1 MTELPANR
9 EDADF
14 GDGSLD
20 RRMLFE
26 EACIQFGEKLANGT
40 AGSLDEILA
49 SVEPP
54 FRGEMLALLL
64 SVEIEHRQRVGEAVS
79 VDDYEQRYPEYVDV
93 VRETFA
99 AKRVSTVNRST
110 PLETPDV
117 SRSEADSTFVSPNAA
132 FAPTVT
138 PDSGIEPGAGELL
151 QSECFGDY
159 EVLEELGRGGM
170 GVVYKAK
177 QLNAGG
183 RLVALKVIRA
193 DRFGA
198 QDDPGRKEAVE
209 RFRVEAN
216 AAARL
221 HHDNLVTVY
230 DVGEVE
236 GQPYYAMRHV
246 EGRSLKSLVQSGPE
260 ESQRAAAI
268 IRDVAT
274 GVHAAHQHGVLHRD
288 LKPDNVLIEDETG
301 RALVADF
308 GLAKLAEERGVT
320 LTGVGIGTPQY
331 MSPEQAEDAAG
342 VTVASDVYSLGA
354 TLYHLLAGQPPF
366 TGELFEVLRKVK
378 EETPSPPSQVHS
390 NGDTEQSKDL
400 DTICLKCLQKEPNQ
414 RYPSTA
420 ALADDLQR
428 FLEGRPIQARPVSK
442 FERARRWCR
451 RNPGIATL
459 TSVLTLV
466 LLALAI
472 GGPITAAYQAKLKQD
487 ESKARENEAAQRRRA
502 SGAEILAYFD
512 ALQGEIQRKQAVRLA
527 EAERQ
532 ERERA
537 ERNLYY
543 SKIYLATAHLE
554 SNRHGQAAV
563 ALNSIPFDQRDFEAH
578 YLSRQAEGTPLT
590 LSGHTSAVSV
600 GFSPGG
606 HRVVSCQY
614 NAVKVWDVDTGT
626 EILTLRGHTQQITS
640 VEFSP
645 DGRRIVSSSRD
656 IYRVDHVGEIK
667 VWDAAT
673 GTEILALGGHSKPV
687 TSVRFSPDG
696 RRIVSGSEDSTVKV
710 WDAATGTETFTLHGH
725 VHFVNSVGFSP
736 NGRRIV
742 SGSED
747 NTVKIWDADTGTET
761 LTLHGHA
768 KPVTSVVFS
777 PDGRW
782 IVSGS
787 EDNIVKIWDADTG
800 TETLTLHGHAKPVTS
815 VGFSPD
821 GRRIVSGSEDNT
833 VKVWDADTGNEDH
846 TLRGHNDHV
855 TSVGF
860 SPDGRRIV
868 SGGDDNTVKVWD
880 AATGTEMLTLRGHTH
895 FVNSVAFSP
904 NGRRILS
911 GSYDHTVKVWD
922 AATGNET
929 LTLRGHIGEVHSVG
943 FSPDGRRIVSGSAD
957 RTVRIWDVDTGTETL
972 TLRGHTSFV
981 ESVGFSPDGR
991 RIVSGSGDDTVRT
1004 WDAATGTETL
1014 TLRGH
1019 TSRVLSVGF
1028 SPDGRR
1034 IVSGSADNTVKV
1046 WDAATG
1052 TETLTLRGHTSRVL
1066 SVGFSPD
1073 GRRIVSGSADKAVK
1087 VWDGAIGTEFLMLR
1101 GHTSFVTCVGFNP
1114 GHRRIVSGSWDRTV
1128 KVWDATTGIETHTLR
1143 GHTDSLTSVGFS
1155 PDGRQ
1160 IVSGSLDNTVR
1171 IWDAATGTE
1180 TIALRGHTHPVHSVG
1195 FSPDGR
1201 RIISEDKFKRL
1212 MWNVQTGDQI
1222 VGEPIPELPD
1232 PQTIINRGL
1241 LRIIHTVEG
1250 VLLVRRNPDYDPWVT
1265 DADLR
1270 RKTALDYHRNQ
1281 AEIAADEKDWF
1292 AAEFHWWTMLTKC
1305 DAEWRNSIERG
1316 HRLAF
1321 QNLLDQAKSRPMTVP
1336 ARPAVA
1342 EDRLKAEMLA
1352 TPVNRL
1358 SKGSFEDGIG
1368 NHWRVHS
1375 YRRQKHA
1382 CKTTSTHRHS
1392 DQRSLEVRSTILD
1405 DIQVFQEVDVKPF
1418 TRYLLAGWVKTE
1430 NVQPG
1435 ERKDWAAGLAVWRT
1449 RERTRSIEG
1458 TTDWTYV
1465 SLEIDTRER
1474 WKIAVGPRLGHH
1486 GSTARGKVWY
1496 DDISLVELGPTT
1508 EVITP

>member
-9 EDADF
+9 ENADF

-288 LKPDNVLIEDETG
+288 LKPDNVLIEDDTG

-308 GLAKLAEERGVT
+308 GLAKLAEERGMT

-378 EETPSPPSQVHS
+378 EEAPSPPSQMHS
-390 NGDTEQSKDL
+390 GRDTEYSKDL

-414 RYPSTA
+414 RYPSAA

-428 FLEGRPIQARPVSK
+428 FLGGRPIQARPVSK

-512 ALQGEIQRKQAVRLA
+512 ALQGEIQRKQAVAARDRATFQLYRANLA
-527 EAERQ
+527 RASGEIEANRYDIAQ
-532 ERERA
+532 EVLSVIPPEQRHWETR
-537 ERNLYY
+537 
-543 SKIYLATAHLE
+543 YLM
-554 SNRHGQAAV
+554 
-563 ALNSIPFDQRDFEAH
+563 
-578 YLSRQAEGTPLT
+578 SRAEGTPLT
-590 LSGHTSAVSV
+590 LIGHQGPVAFGPAGQRFISGS
-600 GFSPGG
+600 G
-606 HRVVSCQY
+606 
-614 NAVKVWDVDTGT
+614 
-626 EILTLRGHTQQITS
+626 
-640 VEFSP
+640 
-645 DGRRIVSSSRD
+645 DGQVN
-656 IYRVDHVGEIK
+656 
-667 VWDAAT
+667 VWDASS
-673 GTEILALGGHSKPV
+673 GKKLLDLKGHDDGV
-687 TSVRFSPDG
+687 TCVAFSNDG
-696 RRIVSGSEDSTVKV
+696 RRIVSGSNDQTVKV
-710 WDAATGTETFTLHGH
+710 WDSSSGDELLTLRGHTFVVSCVAICPDGRRIASGNGGSDQTLRIWDAVTGENLHILRGDFNQ
-725 VHFVNSVGFSP
+725 VSSVAFSP
-736 NGRRIV
+736 DGQRVVAGVGSRNANVKVWDVASGDELLTMSGHSDKIFGVAFSPDGNRIV
-742 SGSED
+742 SGSGD
-747 NTVKIWDADTGTET
+747 RSLKIWNAFNGEELKTIHGHSHAIIDVAFHPNGRQVVTGSHDET
-761 LTLHGHA
+761 LRVWDVASGEELRVLRGH
-768 KPVTSVVFS
+768 
-777 PDGRW
+777 
-782 IVSGS
+782 
-787 EDNIVKIWDADTG
+787 
-800 TETLTLHGHAKPVTS
+800 TES
-815 VGFSPD
+815 VGSVDYSPD
-821 GRRIVSGSEDNT
+821 GRRILSGSNNVKVWDSAHGEELLKLAGHTERVSSVAFSPNGQRIVSASPDDTIKVWNAVSGEELIILRGHHRSACSVAFSSDGRRIVT
-833 VKVWDADTGNEDH
+833 GSFDKSVKVWDA
-846 TLRGHNDHV
+846 
-855 TSVGF
+855 F
-860 SPDGRRIV
+860 SG
-868 SGGDDNTVKVWD
+868 
-880 AATGTEMLTLRGHTH
+880 EELLTLLGHQD

-904 NGRRILS
+904 DGHRIVSGSRDKTVKVWDATSGEELLTLRGHSSIVSSVAFSPDSRRIVSGGFDQISKVWDADTGEDLLTLRGHDGYVTSVAISPDSQWIASGCMGDPFKVVAGITDYSVRIWDATSGKQKLVLRGHDRPVSSVAFSQDSRRILS
-911 GSYDHTVKVWD
+911 GSHDQTVKVWD
-922 AATGNET
+922 
-929 LTLRGHIGEVHSVG
+929 IPSGE
-943 FSPDGRRIVSGSAD
+943 
-957 RTVRIWDVDTGTETL
+957 ELL
-972 TLRGHTSFV
+972 TLRGHTS
-981 ESVGFSPDGR
+981 SVLSVAFSPDGR
-991 RIVSGSGDDTVRT
+991 RMLSGSEDKKLVV
-1004 WDAATGTETL
+1004 WDAGSSTNNPWLEDAA
-1014 TLRGH
+1014 
-1019 TSRVLSVGF
+1019 
-1028 SPDGRR
+1028 RR
-1034 IVSGSADNTVKV
+1034 IVWDPIYHEQ
-1046 WDAATG
+1046 DAA
-1052 TETLTLRGHTSRVL
+1052 
-1066 SVGFSPD
+1066 
-1073 GRRIVSGSADKAVK
+1073 
-1087 VWDGAIGTEFLMLR
+1087 
-1101 GHTSFVTCVGFNP
+1101 
-1114 GHRRIVSGSWDRTV
+1114 
-1128 KVWDATTGIETHTLR
+1128 
-1143 GHTDSLTSVGFS
+1143 
-1155 PDGRQ
+1155 
-1160 IVSGSLDNTVR
+1160 
-1171 IWDAATGTE
+1171 
-1180 TIALRGHTHPVHSVG
+1180 IAEK
-1195 FSPDGR
+1195 D
-1201 RIISEDKFKRL
+1201 
-1212 MWNVQTGDQI
+1212 
-1222 VGEPIPELPD
+1222 
-1232 PQTIINRGL
+1232 
-1241 LRIIHTVEG
+1241 
-1250 VLLVRRNPDYDPWVT
+1250 
-1265 DADLR
+1265 
-1270 RKTALDYHRNQ
+1270 
-1281 AEIAADEKDWF
+1281 KDWF
-1292 AAEFHWWTMLTKC
+1292 AARFHLRWLVKQSP
-1305 DAEWRNSIERG
+1305 DNKIYQQ
-1316 HRLAF
+1316 RLA
-1321 QNLLDQAKSRPMTVP
+1321 R
-1336 ARPAVA
+1336 A
-1342 EDRLKAEMLA
+1342 EASYAAA
-1352 TPVNRL
+1352 T
-1358 SKGSFEDGIG
+1358 
-1368 NHWRVHS
+1368 
-1375 YRRQKHA
+1375 
-1382 CKTTSTHRHS
+1382 
-1392 DQRSLEVRSTILD
+1392 
-1405 DIQVFQEVDVKPF
+1405 
-1418 TRYLLAGWVKTE
+1418 
-1430 NVQPG
+1430 QP
-1435 ERKDWAAGLAVWRT
+1435 
-1449 RERTRSIEG
+1449 
-1458 TTDWTYV
+1458 
-1465 SLEIDTRER
+1465 
-1474 WKIAVGPRLGHH
+1474 
-1486 GSTARGKVWY
+1486 
-1496 DDISLVELGPTT
+1496 
-1508 EVITP
+1508 